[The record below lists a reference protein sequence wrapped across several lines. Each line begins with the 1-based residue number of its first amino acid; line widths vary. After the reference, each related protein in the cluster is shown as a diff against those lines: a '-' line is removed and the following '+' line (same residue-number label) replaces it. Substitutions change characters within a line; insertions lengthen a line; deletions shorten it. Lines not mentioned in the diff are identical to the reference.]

1 MVFCND
7 KSLLVQSKTVLDLTD
22 VQSNRLQNRFR
33 FTPQQ
38 FPNRILIKG
47 KCDETIM
54 DMCRELGWD
63 KEIESMME
71 KNKGIELAKEMND
84 KLNIEKYEEIKS

>member
-1 MVFCND
+1 MEN
-7 KSLLVQSKTVLDLTD
+7 TVKNGFDFE
-22 VQSNRLQNRFR
+22 NK
-33 FTPQQ
+33 QQ

-54 DMCRELGWD
+54 YMCRELGWD

-84 KLNIEKYEEIKS
+84 KLNIEKNEKIKS